1 MFPAAVVSFSPTA
14 LCSSGFSVKNTGK
27 GEKKRLK
34 ASTNHLTSSK
44 AGWFVPR
51 HDEEHLPLHLP
62 IHLSKTPQSG
72 LQIRFDIL
80 I

>member
-1 MFPAAVVSFSPTA
+1 MFPAAVMCSSPTA
-14 LCSSGFSVKNTGK
+14 LCSSIFLAKNTGK

-34 ASTNHLTSSK
+34 TSANYLTSSK

-51 HDEEHLPLHLP
+51 RDEDHLPLHLP
-62 IHLSKTPQSG
+62 IHLPKTPQYS